1 MGSVRDSSQMYSR
14 PEHDG
19 DIMSMWERLLNGDEG
34 NTDALRRLIDDSW
47 RRCLSASV
55 DPGRGEAPPPLEEDS
70 LYSLRQKHGDLITAS
85 VPVMEYARDFLSE
98 TGTIMVLTDQSGTI
112 LTLEGDP
119 ATLFAAE
126 EMNMSAGG
134 NWSELACGTNAI
146 GTALAVGHPVQI
158 HSAEHYC
165 AGIKRWT
172 CSSTVILDPYDS
184 SILGALD
191 VSGLQQ
197 TYNRHSLAL
206 VVAAASRI
214 ESRLV
219 KKEMEIRFRLL
230 ERCMHRLTGET
241 TAGGV
246 IVFDRR
252 GNPVKANES
261 AEAALAAL
269 DAGHF
274 TGRKLEISSLSLGRM
289 VDGRP
294 TGLDPWI
301 RPEWLEP
308 ILDGG
313 VQVGSVL
320 TVPLP
325 RRGGL
330 RRADQLP
337 GDSKPR
343 LGGSKL
349 DQIIGNDPA
358 LLEAI
363 ERARQLAKSNVPVLL
378 LGETGVGKEV
388 FANGI
393 HEHGSDRN
401 APFVALNCGGL
412 SRELLAAE
420 LFGYS
425 EGAFTGAR
433 KGGMIGK
440 IEAANGGT
448 LFLDELGEMPL
459 DLQPHLLRVLEEGEI
474 YRLGENT
481 PRKVKFRLIAATN
494 RDLRKEVTDGR
505 FRMDL
510 FYRVAVTTIR
520 IPPLRDRG
528 GDIEVLA
535 EHFLQKLSRQHGID
549 VPILVSSAVN
559 CMSRYGWPGNVRELR
574 NVIEG
579 VLLTAR
585 EGVITEHVLPQ
596 ELRGSVNR
604 PLAAADDSGA
614 VAPGERR
621 LEAAEREAIL
631 PTIASCN
638 GNMTATARSLGIA
651 KSTLYLKLK
660 RFGLDPLVE
669 NARSCRS

>member
-1 MGSVRDSSQMYSR
+1 M
-14 PEHDG
+14 
-19 DIMSMWERLLNGDEG
+19 
-34 NTDALRRLIDDSW
+34 
-47 RRCLSASV
+47 
-55 DPGRGEAPPPLEEDS
+55 
-70 LYSLRQKHGDLITAS
+70 
-85 VPVMEYARDFLSE
+85 
-98 TGTIMVLTDQSGTI
+98 
-112 LTLEGDP
+112 
-119 ATLFAAE
+119 
-126 EMNMSAGG
+126 
-134 NWSELACGTNAI
+134 
-146 GTALAVGHPVQI
+146 
-158 HSAEHYC
+158 
-165 AGIKRWT
+165 
-172 CSSTVILDPYDS
+172 
-184 SILGALD
+184 
-191 VSGLQQ
+191 
-197 TYNRHSLAL
+197 
-206 VVAAASRI
+206 
-214 ESRLV
+214 
-219 KKEMEIRFRLL
+219 
-230 ERCMHRLTGET
+230 
-241 TAGGV
+241 
-246 IVFDRR
+246 
-252 GNPVKANES
+252 
-261 AEAALAAL
+261 
-269 DAGHF
+269 
-274 TGRKLEISSLSLGRM
+274 
-289 VDGRP
+289 
-294 TGLDPWI
+294 
-301 RPEWLEP
+301 
-308 ILDGG
+308 
-313 VQVGSVL
+313 L

-631 PTIASCN
+631 STIASCN